1 MDMTSDAGLASQDT
15 DYTRDIQAVL
25 DELHQMQQTP
35 RLVTSPEELEA
46 LEREIRQ
53 GTDRLGSL
61 LVGYHLQ
68 QTLDSP
74 ALQAEQDLLVSH
86 WPKPLKS
93 DGKVQVRIRTAQG
106 HTVAVW
112 TTYYRRKGQRRAGK
126 RSAGVYAGLVL
137 LGIYDRCTPA
147 LAAEVSLFA
156 AMLGSLQEAQ
166 DVLAARGVELDTK
179 TVRTIAYRYA
189 ARARLEQQVNNAAF
203 EDSGAGRR
211 VVISSD
217 GGRMRLR
224 EIKRGPK
231 TTKGRRRYTGAW
243 REPKVLI
250 VYVVDAEGKR
260 EASFAPF
267 IDATLKGPDAV
278 FALLRSYLQ
287 RLEITQADQVLFI
300 ADGAPWIWKRVP
312 LLVQALGLAVE
323 QVHELLDFYHA
334 VQHLSQVVALRKDW
348 SAKARARWRTQ
359 QRRFLLQGQVEQ
371 VIAAVQALCR
381 GRHSKAIRTQ
391 RNYFIKNQSRMAYAT
406 LIAMKLPIGSGA
418 IESTVRRVV
427 NLRLKGPSL
436 FWCRANAEAILLLRS
451 YYKAGRWNML
461 KRMAT
466 SPLALLEA

>member
-1 MDMTSDAGLASQDT
+1 MTSDSGLTSQDSAYAT
-15 DYTRDIQAVL
+15 HIQEVL
-25 DELHQMQQTP
+25 NELRQMQQTP
-35 RLVTSPEELEA
+35 QLVTSPDELET

-53 GTDRLGSL
+53 RTDRLGSL
-61 LVGYHLQ
+61 LVGHHLQ
-68 QTLDSP
+68 HALDSA
-74 ALQAEQDLLVSH
+74 ALQAEQGQLVSH
-86 WPKPLKS
+86 WPKPLQN
-93 DGKVQVRIRTAQG
+93 DGKVEVRIRTAQG
-106 HTVAVW
+106 YTVPVRVS
-112 TTYYRRKGQRRAGK
+112 YYRRKGQRRAGK
-126 RSAGVYAGLVL
+126 RSSGVYAGLVV

-147 LAAEVSLFA
+147 LASEVSLLA

-166 DVLAARGVELDTK
+166 DVLANRGVELDTK
-179 TVRTIAYRYA
+179 AVRRIAYRYA
-189 ARARLEQQVNNAAF
+189 ARARLVQQVEHTAF
-203 EDSGAGRR
+203 EDTVAGRR

-217 GGRMRLR
+217 GGRLRLR
-224 EIKRGPK
+224 ETKRGPK
-231 TTKGRRRYTGAW
+231 TKKGRRRYTGAW
-243 REPKVLI
+243 REPKVLL

-260 EASFAPF
+260 DATFVPVM
-267 IDATLKGPDAV
+267 DATLKGPDAV
-278 FALLRSYLQ
+278 FALLRTSLQ

-312 LLVQALGLAVE
+312 LLVQALGLAAQ

-334 VQHLSQVVALRKDW
+334 VQHLGQVAALRKDW

-371 VIAAVQALCR
+371 VIAAVQAICR
-381 GRHSKAIRTQ
+381 GRNSKAIRTQ
-391 RNYFIKNQSRMAYAT
+391 RDYFIKNQSRMAYAK

-436 FWCRANAEAILLLRS
+436 FWCRASAEAILLWRS
-451 YYKAGRWNML
+451 YDKAGRWNML

>member
-203 EDSGAGRR
+203 EDSVAGRR

-217 GGRMRLR
+217 GGRIRLR

-334 VQHLSQVVALRKDW
+334 VQHLSQVVALRQDW
-348 SAKARARWRTQ
+348 SAKARARWRIQ

-436 FWCRANAEAILLLRS
+436 FWCRANAEALLLLRS

-466 SPLALLEA
+466 SPLALLET